1 MHCKVCSH
9 IITIDFIPLKC
20 SQNGTKATLI
30 FPSVIQSLS
39 WCENSMTKIIIL
51 VFFATLVFF
60 VSSGN
65 TTSITSSTDEEP
77 ENNLVL
83 DLNQNNKN
91 ADLGTVFENPIKKPH
106 FLLRAKFT
114 FWVDNS
120 SSKLPKMVNY
130 WRSFEK
136 LKLAVLISIDL
147 KIGRTYQNHSKCRI
161 WIFEFCHF
169 PTIFL
174 PIEIDKHCLAIR
186 FSKTRQIDYF
196 WLFNE
201 LLTTLNVNV
210 ARFARNAEWDILGDF
225 QTLCPR
231 LISYSNQKTE
241 ENQEK
246 KKEVI
251 GWKRREKEWGAGE
264 GWATGIASR
273 MAALSARAE

>member
-9 IITIDFIPLKC
+9 IITTVTIGIIPLKC

-136 LKLAVLISIDL
+136 LKLAVKQSISIDL

-161 WIFEFCHF
+161 WI
-169 PTIFL
+169 
-174 PIEIDKHCLAIR
+174 
-186 FSKTRQIDYF
+186 
-196 WLFNE
+196 
-201 LLTTLNVNV
+201 
-210 ARFARNAEWDILGDF
+210 
-225 QTLCPR
+225 
-231 LISYSNQKTE
+231 
-241 ENQEK
+241 
-246 KKEVI
+246 
-251 GWKRREKEWGAGE
+251 
-264 GWATGIASR
+264 
-273 MAALSARAE
+273 